1 MSTYDDAVRLLA
13 SPRTWCEGARR
24 LTKLNNPSAIL
35 PLLRAY
41 DSPAEAEKMCLADAM
56 EALGAPAMAPKLLAS
71 KVMDE
76 RRAGLRLMIT
86 FASDDYLP
94 YLRDTALNDADPAIR
109 ARALEVLEH
118 QLQTP
123 HWEEVIA
130 TFLAQPDT
138 QLRGWAIDR
147 LIKHNSDATWARVQA
162 HAATE
167 QDPGLRSK
175 IDAALKARRP
185 AH

>member
-1 MSTYDDAVRLLA
+1 
-13 SPRTWCEGARR
+13 
-24 LTKLNNPSAIL
+24 
-35 PLLRAY
+35 
-41 DSPAEAEKMCLADAM
+41 MCLADAM
-56 EALGAPAMAPKLLAS
+56 EALGAAAMAPKLLSS

-123 HWEEVIA
+123 KWEEVIA

-167 QDPGLRSK
+167 QDPVWP
-175 IDAALKARRP
+175 P
-185 AH
+185 AVPASPT